1 MIEFDLGRHKIKVKV
16 HEKDSDDAIARNLC
30 KIYCL
35 RPEFHQQIKLILE
48 KERESFHREKTN
60 RD

>member
-1 MIEFDLGRHKIKVKV
+1 MIEFDLGRHKVKVKV

-35 RPEFHQQIKLILE
+35 KQEFHQQIKLIL
-48 KERESFHREKTN
+48 
-60 RD
+60 